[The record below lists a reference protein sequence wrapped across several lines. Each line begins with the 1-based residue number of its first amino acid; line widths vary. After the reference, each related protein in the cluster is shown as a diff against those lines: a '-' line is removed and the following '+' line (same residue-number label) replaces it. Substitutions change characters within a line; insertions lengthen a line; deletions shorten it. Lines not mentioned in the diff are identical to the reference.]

1 MRFPLAFPMPCRAP
15 DGDGGGG
22 EPAAPA
28 AAAAPVAAAPA
39 APAAPANPTGL
50 MDLAEPP
57 AADPAAPA
65 DSGTPPADPAATP
78 AKATFKTRPDWL
90 PEPFY
95 DPKTGEVK
103 LEALAKSQADLRA
116 QISKGA
122 NKAPAKADD
131 YKLEMEP
138 AALDGVKRLFA
149 EGDPAKDPLM
159 KAVREAAHE
168 SGMSQAQFNGLMA
181 KVLPA
186 LAEAQPPAFDA
197 VAELKALHPDPVQ
210 AKKIVNAMA
219 ARGQKLVEQGVL
231 TKDDMSEFAVMVGT
245 ANGMKVMSKIF
256 EYHGE
261 QPISADLLQTA
272 ASSPSADGLNT
283 ELAEIMKMP
292 DGPEKQRR
300 AERWEAQM
308 AKVYGT
314 APAGRS
320 IVSG

>member
-15 DGDGGGG
+15 EGDGGG
-22 EPAAPA
+22 EPAPA
-28 AAAAPVAAAPA
+28 AAAPA
-39 APAAPANPTGL
+39 APAAPAPAAPASPTGL

-65 DSGTPPADPAATP
+65 DPSAPPADPAATP

-116 QISKGA
+116 AISKGA

-186 LAEAQPPAFDA
+186 LAEQQPPAFDA
-197 VAELKALHPDPVQ
+197 AAELKALHPDATQ

-231 TKDDMSEFAVMVGT
+231 TKDDLGEFAVMVGT

-272 ASSPSADGLNT
+272 ANSPSASALEGRV
-283 ELAEIMKMP
+283 AEISKMP
-292 DGPEKQRR
+292 AGPAQEAAWAAYQ
-300 AERWEAQM
+300 AEM
-308 AKVYGT
+308 AKVYGN

-320 IVSG
+320 IVQG